1 MHSVSFWPCVG
12 VTVVGRVLFI
22 ELVLQPQNI
31 TLSLCQRLSSALWG
45 KRHSLRASLL
55 LRVCL
60 FNRSNNFKPNFT
72 KYNLWTSTM
81 LKSRPGES
89 SSASLPLLPFLL
101 LMSASLPLFLPGE
114 ALKLET
120 LCQDEEASLLNIPP
134 ECSLRCNGSLRARLL
149 WTRQSRL
156 SGGWKV
162 MGSLMNRSNFWGGN
176 GLIAALSW
184 LTWDLGLEKGGFD
197 GTGNSGISHPGV
209 ETAKWKYNP

>member
-1 MHSVSFWPCVG
+1 MVWPAPFEAAGMKDFASFFFTCINPYVWFFFFKELISGWCCMHSVSFWPCVG

-89 SSASLPLLPFLL
+89 SSASLPP
-101 LMSASLPLFLPGE
+101 SHVSLPTSF
-114 ALKLET
+114 
-120 LCQDEEASLLNIPP
+120 PP
-134 ECSLRCNGSLRARLL
+134 RRGAKA
-149 WTRQSRL
+149 WDFMSRRRGL
-156 SGGWKV
+156 SPK
-162 MGSLMNRSNFWGGN
+162 
-176 GLIAALSW
+176 
-184 LTWDLGLEKGGFD
+184 
-197 GTGNSGISHPGV
+197 HPSRV
-209 ETAKWKYNP
+209 FTEV

>member
-1 MHSVSFWPCVG
+1 MVWPAPFEAAGMKDFASFFFTCINPYVWFFFFKELISGWCCMHSVSFWPCVG

-72 KYNLWTSTM
+72 KYNLWTSAM

-89 SSASLPLLPFLL
+89 SSASLPP
-101 LMSASLPLFLPGE
+101 SHVSLP
-114 ALKLET
+114 T
-120 LCQDEEASLLNIPP
+120 SCPP
-134 ECSLRCNGSLRARLL
+134 WRGAKA
-149 WTRQSRL
+149 WDFMSRRRGL
-156 SGGWKV
+156 SPK
-162 MGSLMNRSNFWGGN
+162 
-176 GLIAALSW
+176 
-184 LTWDLGLEKGGFD
+184 
-197 GTGNSGISHPGV
+197 HPSRV
-209 ETAKWKYNP
+209 FTEV